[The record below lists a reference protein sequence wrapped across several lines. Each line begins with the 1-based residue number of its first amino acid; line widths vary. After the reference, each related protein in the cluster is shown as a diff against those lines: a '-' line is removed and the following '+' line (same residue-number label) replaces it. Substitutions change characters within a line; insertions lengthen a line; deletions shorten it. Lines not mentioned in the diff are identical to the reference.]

1 MRKKRR
7 QPIRKYY
14 FRILSLIKFV
24 CENSLQVPSS
34 ATTLNYHGQ
43 MIDVNTQ
50 QFDTLR
56 VLGSGSY
63 GVVLAVTIQDHPE
76 VEMAVKVSGLKRT
89 EIEYWNFSMIENC
102 ARNTRRTSSINIH

>member
-1 MRKKRR
+1 
-7 QPIRKYY
+7 
-14 FRILSLIKFV
+14 LIEFV

-34 ATTLNYHGQ
+34 STTLNYHGQ

-76 VEMAVKVSGLKRT
+76 VEMAVKVSELKG
-89 EIEYWNFSMIENC
+89 IKFVDWSCSMIENC
-102 ARNTRRTSSINIH
+102 PRNTRRPSSINIHGFNNDSRSWFS

>member
-1 MRKKRR
+1 M
-7 QPIRKYY
+7 Q
-14 FRILSLIKFV
+14 
-24 CENSLQVPSS
+24 NSLQVPSS

-56 VLGSGSY
+56 VLGSGCY
-63 GVVLAVTIQDHPE
+63 GVVLAVTIQGHPD
-76 VEMAVKVSGLKRT
+76 VEMAVKVNGLKRI
-89 EIEYWNFSMIENC
+89 EIDNWKFSMTENC